1 MNRFLQLC
9 VDGKTLTAGEAE
21 TLMNMMMAAEMTPS
35 EMGGILSILAHRGET
50 PEELAGFVKAMRAHA
65 LTVDGLPD
73 IVDTCGTGETVFP
86 LLISQRPR
94 QLLPRQ
100 LARKSLSMA
109 IALSLLK
116 AEALMF

>member
-35 EMGGILSILAHRGET
+35 EMGGYCQFLLIGET

-100 LARKSLSMA
+100 LVRKSLSMA

>member
-35 EMGGILSILAHRGET
+35 EMGGILSILAHRGD
-50 PEELAGFVKAMRAHA
+50 ARRACGFVKAMRAHT

-100 LARKSLSMA
+100 LAQKSLSMA

>member
-73 IVDTCGTGETVFP
+73 IVDTCGTGGDG
-86 LLISQRPR
+86 ISTFNISTAFGNCCLGSWRENR
-94 QLLPRQ
+94 
-100 LARKSLSMA
+100 
-109 IALSLLK
+109 
-116 AEALMF
+116 